1 MSSSLLQVV
10 PNLLQQTRNKQCEN
24 NLLTT
29 CEQTCYNLFAVFARV
44 VHHRWRTV
52 LSITPKF
59 SLFLDRYKNLPEEE
73 NQISFVNTQLD
84 LLYFFTV
91 SIDEIK
97 NETDPLS
104 PCFLFIT
111 NSTNYLAAILQDW
124 SEQPVS

>member
-1 MSSSLLQVV
+1 MSSPQM
-10 PNLLQQTRNKQCEN
+10 EN
-24 NLLTT
+24 ST
-29 CEQTCYNLFAVFARV
+29 
-44 VHHRWRTV
+44 VHKTK
-52 LSITPKF
+52 IFT
-59 SLFLDRYKNLPEEE
+59 FLDRYKNLPEEE

-104 PCFLFIT
+104 SCFLFIT